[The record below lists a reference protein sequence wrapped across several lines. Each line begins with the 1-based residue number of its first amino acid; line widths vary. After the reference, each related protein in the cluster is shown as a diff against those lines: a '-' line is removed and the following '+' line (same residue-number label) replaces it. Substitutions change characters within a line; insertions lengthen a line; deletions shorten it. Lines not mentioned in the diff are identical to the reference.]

1 MNKKII
7 LVSLVIVIVIVS
19 GFGFYFWEKKSQLE
33 ETAVKSLVINFS
45 HTLKNVSLLSPT
57 ASQDIEENYKDYVA
71 PDLIAQWKA
80 DPSKALGRLTSS
92 PWPDSIEITGIVKI
106 SQDVYEIFGK
116 IIDMTSTGMAGSR
129 PIDFSVTKI
138 NTGNFDNRWLITKV
152 SVINN
157 QENELWKNYNDNGI
171 SFQYPEKL
179 ITKYIFTQEWPPT
192 VKIESGNFSCVETP
206 QEKSSMLEITS
217 QRLVDNRIYCV
228 NVKNEG
234 AAGSVYSSYVYTTPK
249 EGKLVSVSFILRYP
263 NCTNYDEEQ
272 SRACTSEREAFDIDA
287 TVDRIVQTIK
297 WDSTLNENTLAN
309 QLFKC
314 LVSSYSEDKE
324 KCDEL
329 LKQITDFD
337 SCVMA
342 GFSIL
347 KSNPVQCQTID
358 GRTFV
363 QETNSTWEQALLTV
377 NNCEVKKVFQ
387 THSRL
392 VTLTLKNGNKLIAKE
407 PQIDDIIT
415 AVEAVESKCGK
426 IPIATE

>member
-1 MNKKII
+1 
-7 LVSLVIVIVIVS
+7 
-19 GFGFYFWEKKSQLE
+19 
-33 ETAVKSLVINFS
+33 
-45 HTLKNVSLLSPT
+45 
-57 ASQDIEENYKDYVA
+57 
-71 PDLIAQWKA
+71 
-80 DPSKALGRLTSS
+80 
-92 PWPDSIEITGIVKI
+92 
-106 SQDVYEIFGK
+106 
-116 IIDMTSTGMAGSR
+116 
-129 PIDFSVTKI
+129 
-138 NTGNFDNRWLITKV
+138 
-152 SVINN
+152 
-157 QENELWKNYNDNGI
+157 
-171 SFQYPEKL
+171 
-179 ITKYIFTQEWPPT
+179 
-192 VKIESGNFSCVETP
+192 
-206 QEKSSMLEITS
+206 
-217 QRLVDNRIYCV
+217 
-228 NVKNEG
+228 
-234 AAGSVYSSYVYTTPK
+234 
-249 EGKLVSVSFILRYP
+249 
-263 NCTNYDEEQ
+263 
-272 SRACTSEREAFDIDA
+272 
-287 TVDRIVQTIK
+287 VDRIVQTIK